1 MTAPTRA
8 ARRLRRARGGLAA
21 GLVAA
26 ILLLLGAGPAA
37 AHSGMTKDWQYYRS
51 VVTAVS
57 PQVPGL
63 TLTLLTDGEQVTL
76 TNDTGKVVEVL
87 GYNGEDYLRIGPDG
101 VEENTASLSAYL
113 NGTLVATGV
122 PQQQPAPGAPPA
134 WKRVADG
141 TTFAWHDHRTHWMS
155 VSAPPVVAADPRK
168 PHVVFDWTLQ
178 LRVGGTPV
186 DVDGRLSWV
195 GKPRFAG
202 LVLPLVAVGVTVVLV
217 AGALV
222 AVRVRAGGARAG
234 SVRADSV
241 RADSAAG

>member
-1 MTAPTRA
+1 MTASTRA
-8 ARRLRRARGGLAA
+8 VRRLRRARGAVAALLAA
-21 GLVAA
+21 GV
-26 ILLLLGAGPAA
+26 LLLLAAGPAA

-51 VVTAVS
+51 VVTGVS

-63 TLTLLTDGEQVTL
+63 TLSLITDGEQVTL
-76 TNDTGKVVEVL
+76 HNDTGKVVEVL

-122 PQQQPAPGAPPA
+122 PQQQPAPGAAPV
-134 WKRVADG
+134 WKRIAAG
-141 TTFAWHDHRTHWMS
+141 TTYAWHDHRTHWMS
-155 VSAPPVVAADPRK
+155 VSAPPAVAADPRR

-178 LRVGGTPV
+178 LRVGGVPV

-202 LVLPLVAVGVTVVLV
+202 LMLPLVAVGVTVVLV
-217 AGALV
+217 IGALV
-222 AVRVRAGGARAG
+222 AVRVRSGGDRAA
-234 SVRADSV
+234 V
-241 RADSAAG
+241 